1 MTTKTKPA
9 PTAPATPTFKLR
21 CDRNKVQIGSVF
33 SRHSFG
39 SVIGFERD
47 QFGKRIAK
55 LRNSTGYEWG
65 VGEEILEQEFSFAD
79 QYDDE
84 IKLSRTD
91 ILKILVENSH
101 TAMTVVWR
109 KKLDP
114 KLVAKTLA
122 AGQGAQSDKD
132 WNKAVEAAL
141 EGESRTMIGHHFG
154 SFNEHGRL
162 KFEEHGEE
170 HQKQIDP
177 RTVDALIVGRVRYV
191 VKD

>member
-1 MTTKTKPA
+1 MATTKTKP
-9 PTAPATPTFKLR
+9 APATPTFKLR

-84 IKLSRTD
+84 IKLARTE
-91 ILKILVENSH
+91 IIKILVEHSH
-101 TAMTVVWR
+101 TAMTVVFR

-114 KLVAKTLA
+114 KVAAKTLA
-122 AGQGAQSDKD
+122 TGQGSMSDKE
-132 WNKAVEAAL
+132 WTKTVEAAL
-141 EGESRTMIGHHFG
+141 EGESRRMIGHHFG
-154 SFNEHGRL
+154 SFNEHQRL

-170 HQKQIDP
+170 HQKQVDP
-177 RTVDALIVGRVRYV
+177 RTVDEVIVNRVRYL